1 MSPFGQ
7 GSLAAASTE
16 GGSGLGLPIVK
27 GLVDLHGGK
36 FDLRSRVRSGTEVK
50 ITFPL
55 NRVMQPTPRLL
66 PVGVPIPLAAT
77 SPIIPVLRASNG

>member
-36 FDLRSRVRSGTEVK
+36 FDLKSRLRHGTDVK

-55 NRVMQPTPRLL
+55 NRVMQPTVRLPGNVATL
-66 PVGVPIPLAAT
+66 STPVMVPA
-77 SPIIPVLRASNG
+77 LRAS

>member
-55 NRVMQPTPRLL
+55 NRVMQPTPRLCL
-66 PVGVPIPLAAT
+66 SACRFRWRRRPLSSGAA
-77 SPIIPVLRASNG
+77 G